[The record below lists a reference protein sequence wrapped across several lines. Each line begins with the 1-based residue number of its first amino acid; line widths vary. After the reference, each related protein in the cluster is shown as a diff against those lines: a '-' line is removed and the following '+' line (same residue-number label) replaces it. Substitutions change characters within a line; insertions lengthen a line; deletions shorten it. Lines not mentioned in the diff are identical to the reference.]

1 MNHQNIPVAEAADSA
16 VAVHADNVCSQR
28 TDAVSGFH
36 SLVALRSF
44 QSGELVTSFRAAN
57 VRTSPTYLTVQVGED
72 QHIELWPAQLQFTN
86 HSCRPNCHI
95 DTRAFEFVAV
105 RDIAVGDELTFF
117 YPSTEWHMQ
126 QPFTCACGA
135 PECVGTVS
143 GADAMP
149 ADVMNRYRLSDFIRQ
164 KLDGRAS

>member
-1 MNHQNIPVAEAADSA
+1 MKVTSIPAAENDDSPVARIARAGTRHVTNRE
-16 VAVHADNVCSQR
+16 
-28 TDAVSGFH
+28 SGYH
-36 SLVALRSF
+36 SLVASRAF
-44 QSGELVTSFRAAN
+44 ATGEMITPFAASA
-57 VRTSPTYLTVQVGED
+57 VLDGPTYLTIQVGEQ
-72 QHIELWPAQLQFTN
+72 QHIELWPTQLQYTN
-86 HSCRPNCHI
+86 HSCEPNCFF
-95 DTRAFEFVAV
+95 DTTEFELVALK
-105 RDIAVGDELTFF
+105 DIPAGTELTFF